1 MRPRSRLAQFG
12 PNALEEKKVNP
23 ILKFLGY
30 FWGPIP
36 WMIEIAA
43 ILSAVV
49 KHWDDLIIISVLLAF
64 NALVGFWQEFK
75 AANALEA
82 LKKQLAL
89 KARVLRDGKW
99 QEIAAEQLVPGD
111 IIRLRLGD
119 IIPADVKLFEGD
131 YLSVDQ
137 SALTGESLAVSKK
150 AEDIAYS
157 GSVAKQGEMV
167 AVVTGTGANTYF
179 GRTAK
184 LVQAAGAPSHFQKA
198 VLQIGDY
205 LIYLSLGLVA
215 VLILVQLERGDRS
228 PYPPSVC
235 PHPHGGFHSRSLTR
249 GAFGDHGSGSA
260 GSVQDEGHRH
270 PARIH
275 RGDGRRRHLVYG

>member
-1 MRPRSRLAQFG
+1 VRSRNRVRRFLAQFG

-36 WMIEIAA
+36 WMIAIAA

-119 IIPADVKLFEGD
+119 IIP
-131 YLSVDQ
+131 
-137 SALTGESLAVSKK
+137 
-150 AEDIAYS
+150 
-157 GSVAKQGEMV
+157 
-167 AVVTGTGANTYF
+167 
-179 GRTAK
+179 
-184 LVQAAGAPSHFQKA
+184 
-198 VLQIGDY
+198 
-205 LIYLSLGLVA
+205 
-215 VLILVQLERGDRS
+215 
-228 PYPPSVC
+228 C
-235 PHPHGGFHSRSLTR
+235 
-249 GAFGDHGSGSA
+249 
-260 GSVQDEGHRH
+260 
-270 PARIH
+270 
-275 RGDGRRRHLVYG
+275 